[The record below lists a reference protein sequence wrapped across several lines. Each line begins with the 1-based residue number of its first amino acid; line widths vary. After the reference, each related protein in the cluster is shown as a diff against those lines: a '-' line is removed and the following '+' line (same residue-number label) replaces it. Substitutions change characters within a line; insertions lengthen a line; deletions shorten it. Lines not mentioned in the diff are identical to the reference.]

1 MARVKR
7 GTTANKRRKNLL
19 EHTKGF
25 KWGRKSKY
33 RAAKQAFMKAQT
45 YAFRDRKAKKR
56 VTRRLWQ
63 VQINA
68 GCRANGTTYSKLIN
82 ALKKH
87 KIGIDRKILSEILI
101 TKPEVFKEI
110 LKTVGIK

>member
-45 YAFRDRKAKKR
+45 YAFRDRKVKKR
-56 VTRRLWQ
+56 VNRRLWEL
-63 VQINA
+63 QINA

-82 ALKKH
+82 ALTKS
-87 KIGIDRKILSEILI
+87 KIEINRKILSEILI
-101 TKPEVFKEI
+101 KKPEVFKEI
-110 LKTVGIK
+110 LKAAGIK